1 MKIQTFPRSNNY
13 FNAAISALCDPIF
26 HLQKKRQELVIVCMA
41 SWSVRDVVSAYWLK
55 HWIKSKVLIVSDSR
69 FLPLAKYFQIQNR
82 NFIEVC
88 HTSEFYGV
96 LGDFLWRGELYS
108 IKQES
113 CPSHLTE
120 MEYVSLHYALKG
132 ISAERQAKS
141 MRLSTKTVFTHRAA
155 SAKKL
160 SVKKL
165 SHLVSPKILNAY
177 HPTEA
182 QGLCRINGLS

>member
-1 MKIQTFPRSNNY
+1 MKIQTFPRRNNY
-13 FNAAISALCDPIF
+13 FNAAISALCDAGF
-26 HLQKKRQELVIVCMA
+26 RFRKKKREELTIVCMA

-55 HWIKSKVLIVSDSR
+55 YWVKSRILIVSDSR

-82 NFIEVC
+82 KFIEVC

-108 IKQES
+108 IKQEIGT
-113 CPSHLTE
+113 PHLTD
-120 MEYVSLHYALKG
+120 MEYVSLRDALEG
-132 ISAERQAKS
+132 ISVEKQAKS
-141 MRLSTKTVFTHRAA
+141 MGLSTKTVCSHRAA
-155 SAKKL
+155 SVRKL

-177 HPTEA
+177 QPPW
-182 QGLCRINGLS
+182 